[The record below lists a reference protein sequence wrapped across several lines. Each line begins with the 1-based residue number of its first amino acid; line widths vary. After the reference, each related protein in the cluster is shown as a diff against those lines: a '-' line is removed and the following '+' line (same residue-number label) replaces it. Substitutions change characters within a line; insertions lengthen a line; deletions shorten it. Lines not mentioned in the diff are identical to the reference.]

1 MGKPLRRLLG
11 VSIRPVEGEEEE
23 VGEMTMTVEMEKAE
37 EVVGVVPNQPEQE
50 QEEEAVAEAVEEE
63 EEAVEAEE
71 VPLEE
76 DLANPQTM
84 DRTQTLNQTWAATL
98 DDGSIGSD
106 AERGLGPWT
115 FWLSKS
121 TSCSRRSPRP
131 SPKLR
136 GTSNPRTSTPSRET
150 RRTLTDSSFS

>member
-11 VSIRPVEGEEEE
+11 VSNRPVEGEEEE
-23 VGEMTMTVEMEKAE
+23 AVGVMTMTMVEERV
-37 EVVGVVPNQPEQE
+37 EVVVPDQQE
-50 QEEEAVAEAVEEE
+50 EEEEAVAEAVEEE

-71 VPLEE
+71 VPLGE

-84 DRTQTLNQTWAATL
+84 DRIQTQSRTWAATL

-106 AERGLGPWT
+106 AERGHGPWT
-115 FWLSKS
+115 FWLNKS
-121 TSCSRRSPRP
+121 TSCSCRSPRP
-131 SPKLR
+131 SPKLQ
-136 GTSNPRTSTPSRET
+136 GTSNPRTSILSRET